1 MKMKNSHWL
10 LLIVLATMA
19 FRLAVYQG
27 YTGSDAA
34 NYVEEAHNILKGEY
48 SVAERLAIV
57 PFDELMPSPLFNYQN
72 LRLGFILPNTMFMK
86 PKFDSRRH
94 ISG

>member
-1 MKMKNSHWL
+1 MKNSHWL

-34 NYVEEAHNILKGEY
+34 NYVEEAHNILKGE
-48 SVAERLAIV
+48 
-57 PFDELMPSPLFNYQN
+57 
-72 LRLGFILPNTMFMK
+72 
-86 PKFDSRRH
+86 
-94 ISG
+94 